1 MYFFDT
7 VETIPEGVGYKTF
20 DGTHLMWLA
29 IFIAVCIVMCIVYK
43 RMGEKARK
51 VTRITLA
58 SLIVLDEIYKTVVLL
73 ACGTHTAD
81 YLPLHLCSINIV
93 TIAIHSLKP
102 SKALGNYLYTICIPA
117 AIMALLTPSWTPL
130 PLANFMHIHSFTVHI
145 LLALYPIM
153 LTAGGDIKPN
163 VKQLPHCI
171 GVLAIMAIPALIV
184 NIIFD
189 TNFMFLMEPETVSV
203 LLLFKNAFGSHLW
216 AFPVLIPIVLAVM
229 QLPPYL
235 IKKFK
240 KTREA

>member
-20 DGTHLMWLA
+20 DGTHLMWLG
-29 IFIAVCIVMCIVYK
+29 IFLAVCIVMCILYRK
-43 RMGEKARK
+43 MGEAARRR
-51 VTRITLA
+51 TRIILA

-73 ACGTHTAD
+73 ACGTHTAN
-81 YLPLHLCSINIV
+81 YLPLHLCSINII
-93 TIAIHSLKP
+93 TIAIHAIKP
-102 SKALGNYLYTICIPA
+102 YKALGNYLYTICIPA

-145 LLALYPIM
+145 MLALYPIM

-163 VKQLPHCI
+163 IKQLPQCV

-189 TNFMFLMEPETVSV
+189 TNFMFLMETETVAI
-203 LLLFKNAFGSHLW
+203 LILFEEMFGSHLW

-229 QLPPYL
+229 QLPPFIVQK
-235 IKKFK
+235 IKAK
-240 KTREA
+240 KA